1 MFKVSKNV
9 SKNIRGIVGLDINK
23 NGNISINNETKN
35 TKRTKELLDIYF
47 LNGGGMDFL
56 TQQGQQLFDEK
67 GNMITKPSTRKSI
80 AKALGYTGNVTELAM
95 RLATVEHV
103 INKLTKDKRN
113 GKNNYSTAE
122 IHQIAVAKSR
132 ATMDFSK
139 GGLTTKKL
147 DQYVPYLNAA
157 TQGFRVSRKYLSTAK
172 GRMNF
177 ANKWAQA
184 SVGIAM
190 LTFYNMLMSE
200 SDEDDTLMDDI
211 PDYIKDNNHVFIHPF
226 QQRDEK
232 GRVNY
237 TKIRKAPQLAPFFNL
252 SESIARAT
260 YYNMKGMDDPRKGE
274 SIKKQFTRASE
285 QVGNLLPFVPTGS
298 GLVGRMPP
306 TISAALKYITNY
318 DPFRQMNI
326 VSETEF
332 KKILPSR
339 EGLYDDR
346 VPVFL
351 KAFGEATGFSPKRSQ
366 AVVESYVTS
375 PTTNFLVGGAYAI
388 LDQAANTIG
397 DYDGAKQSKYSDGL
411 FKTLFGKKG
420 EYGVM
425 RGRLSRKTTPNWRSY
440 SYDDSEKIK
449 QIEGS
454 VNQEIRAM
462 SGFYAEEYKKASTPE
477 AKKEILSE
485 MREFALGLE
494 VPADRKRA
502 MESFRDRA
510 TTDLSKLKNSRE
522 IFDIKYTRDPE
533 TAARL
538 FDYYFEV
545 PDLRTAEGVRKVN
558 ERLQYMRSNFGY
570 KASSRF
576 KNEIKKISQEKYK
589 Y

>member
-1 MFKVSKNV
+1 MFLY
-9 SKNIRGIVGLDINK
+9 IRSNK
-23 NGNISINNETKN
+23 
-35 TKRTKELLDIYF
+35 
-47 LNGGGMDFL
+47 
-56 TQQGQQLFDEK
+56 
-67 GNMITKPSTRKSI
+67 
-80 AKALGYTGNVTELAM
+80 
-95 RLATVEHV
+95 
-103 INKLTKDKRN
+103 
-113 GKNNYSTAE
+113 
-122 IHQIAVAKSR
+122 
-132 ATMDFSK
+132 
-139 GGLTTKKL
+139 
-147 DQYVPYLNAA
+147 
-157 TQGFRVSRKYLSTAK
+157 
-172 GRMNF
+172 
-177 ANKWAQA
+177 
-184 SVGIAM
+184 
-190 LTFYNMLMSE
+190 
-200 SDEDDTLMDDI
+200 
-211 PDYIKDNNHVFIHPF
+211 
-226 QQRDEK
+226 RDEK

-237 TKIRKAPQLAPFFNL
+237 TKIRKAPQLGSFLNL

-306 TISAALKYITNY
+306 TISAAMKYITNY

-332 KKILPSR
+332 KILPSR

-397 DYDGAKQSKYSDGL
+397 DYDGAKQFKYSDGL
-411 FKTLFGKKG
+411 FRTLFGKKG

-449 QIEGS
+449 QIEGA

-502 MESFRDRA
+502 MEGFRERA

-522 IFDIKYTRDPE
+522 IFDIKYSRDPE

-558 ERLQYMRSNFGY
+558 EKLRICALTLITKLVQDLKTKSRKYRKRNINTKHAKRKRL
-570 KASSRF
+570 K
-576 KNEIKKISQEKYK
+576 KNLYSVLQDQ
-589 Y
+589 